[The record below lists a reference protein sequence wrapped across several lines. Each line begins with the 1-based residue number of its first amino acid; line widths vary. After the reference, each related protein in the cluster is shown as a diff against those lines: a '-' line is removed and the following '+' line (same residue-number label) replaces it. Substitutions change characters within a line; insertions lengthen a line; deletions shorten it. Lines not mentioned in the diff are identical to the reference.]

1 MSKTRTKDDLRINLA
16 LRTVLVVK
24 HLPTIPEVYLLFLCY
39 KVFIWNNTE
48 NKSLSIMSAVY
59 FDTFL
64 VLIHRLPKLKIRG
77 VCDSLCIIIEN
88 CMGKSPI
95 AKKLCK

>member
-1 MSKTRTKDDLRINLA
+1 MRFLFQLCKNIIFDCTQKVSKTRTKDDLRINLA

-24 HLPTIPEVYLLFLCY
+24 RLPTIPEVYLLFLCY
-39 KVFIWNNTE
+39 KVFIRNNTE

-64 VLIHRLPKLKIRG
+64 VLIL
-77 VCDSLCIIIEN
+77 LC
-88 CMGKSPI
+88 
-95 AKKLCK
+95 

>member
-1 MSKTRTKDDLRINLA
+1 M
-16 LRTVLVVK
+16 VLVVK
-24 HLPTIPEVYLLFLCY
+24 RLPTIPEVYLLFLCY

-64 VLIHRLPKLKIRG
+64 VLIL
-77 VCDSLCIIIEN
+77 LC
-88 CMGKSPI
+88 
-95 AKKLCK
+95 